1 MVLFRS
7 RQQRSSDAV
16 AVAGV
21 AARLAVFMGAGLP
34 PKRAWQELAHLE
46 EESEDGDFFREVD
59 TRTVAGEPL
68 EEALSEVTADRE
80 EAWRVLSAVHQV
92 AHHTGA
98 PLSDALWALSLALR
112 DRHDAERHVRSTIL
126 APLYTKRLLLAL
138 PLFGLIVAGILG
150 VNAFGFLTGAA
161 LGWLSLVMAGVMV
174 FAAERWSSAMVR
186 DATPGPGYLSPAC
199 DLLAIA
205 TSGGASP
212 EVAKARVEEALIRHE
227 LPEPE
232 EGTLQRLTELS
243 RRVGVPLR
251 QLAKAEAEWSRAK
264 ARALAA
270 DKTAALSVKILVPLG
285 SLVLPAFVL
294 VAVVP
299 VVFSLLEGAFAPGG
313 SSLW

>member
-1 MVLFRS
+1 M
-7 RQQRSSDAV
+7 
-16 AVAGV
+16 
-21 AARLAVFMGAGLP
+21 
-34 PKRAWQELAHLE
+34 
-46 EESEDGDFFREVD
+46 
-59 TRTVAGEPL
+59 
-68 EEALSEVTADRE
+68 
-80 EAWRVLSAVHQV
+80 
-92 AHHTGA
+92 
-98 PLSDALWALSLALR
+98 
-112 DRHDAERHVRSTIL
+112 
-126 APLYTKRLLLAL
+126 
-138 PLFGLIVAGILG
+138 G
-150 VNAFGFLTGAA
+150 VNALGFLTGSA